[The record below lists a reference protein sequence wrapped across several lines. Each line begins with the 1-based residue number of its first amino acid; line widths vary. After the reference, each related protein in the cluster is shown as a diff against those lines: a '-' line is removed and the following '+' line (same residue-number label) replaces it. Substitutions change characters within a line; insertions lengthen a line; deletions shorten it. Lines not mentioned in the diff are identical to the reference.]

1 MNKLTKK
8 YIFAQ
13 KLREKPI
20 LLTGRTHREWLE
32 MIKLLCECNVL
43 RRTNK
48 GAIDVGNRTYNIL
61 FYLTINNLGDNE
73 MITLGQSHF
82 SQYYQL
88 HINNCRG
95 TPDENGETN

>member
-1 MNKLTKK
+1 MHTLTKK

-13 KLREKPI
+13 KLKEKPI

-32 MIKLLCECNVL
+32 IIKLLCECDIL

-48 GAIDVGNRTYNIL
+48 SAMNADERAYNIRW
-61 FYLTINNLGDNE
+61 YLTINNLGDRE

-82 SQYYQL
+82 GRCYQL

-95 TPDENGETN
+95 TPDENG